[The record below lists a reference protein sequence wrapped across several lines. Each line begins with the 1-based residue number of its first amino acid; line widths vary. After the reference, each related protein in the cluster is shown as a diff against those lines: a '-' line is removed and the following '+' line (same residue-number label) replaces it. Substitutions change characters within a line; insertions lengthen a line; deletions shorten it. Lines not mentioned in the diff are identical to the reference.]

1 MAVLKSPAKS
11 WRKWTDNNAW
21 LSKDGSVT
29 VREGAPKTECF
40 PHTDHVKEQDENK
53 PVQQYPTKRLW
64 KQCRHQFE
72 KMYKVSKKVHSG
84 VGGEALEQEE
94 Q

>member
-40 PHTDHVKEQDENK
+40 PHTDHVKE
-53 PVQQYPTKRLW
+53 
-64 KQCRHQFE
+64 
-72 KMYKVSKKVHSG
+72 
-84 VGGEALEQEE
+84 
-94 Q
+94 